1 MARKVNK
8 ITKDF
13 SENLQELLGETKNP
27 GILGKIIE
35 IGLQKIME
43 LERDAH
49 IGAGSYERSGSR
61 KTYRNGYKPRKLN
74 TRVGCITLQVPQTRD
89 GEFYPSILERYQRSE
104 KALIIALAEA
114 YVNGVSTRNMKK
126 ITEELLGKEF
136 SSMSISRYAMEL
148 DGELEI
154 WRGRPLS
161 GEYVYVILD
170 ARYDKC
176 RVDSQIIDIA
186 IFTAIGINSEGYRRV
201 LSLEVNWGENNTSWN
216 QFIGGLKERGLRG
229 VRLFISDDHP
239 GIRHAIKKHFPG
251 VAWQRCQR
259 HFLVNAMD
267 KVPGRYREQV
277 HEDLTEVWSSASW
290 QQAKDRL
297 EEMAEKWSGL
307 FPDFSDFL
315 SEEGWETLT
324 VYKTCP
330 KEHRRKLRTSNIVE
344 RVNQEFK
351 RRGRVVRIFPNP
363 QSCLRL
369 YGAIAKEWDED
380 WISGRRYMEM
390 EPLWKWEKEKAPEE
404 EELAPLPPGYSEE
417 EKKLTVV
424 N

>member
-13 SENLQELLGETKNP
+13 SEEIQDLIGEAKNS
-27 GILGKIIE
+27 GLLGKIIE

-49 IGAGSYERSGSR
+49 IGAESYERTGSR

-74 TRVGCITLQVPQTRD
+74 TRVGCITLQIPQTRD

-104 KALIIALAEA
+104 KALVIALAEA
-114 YVNGVSTRNMKK
+114 YVNGVSTRKMKK

-136 SSMSISRYAMEL
+136 SSMTISRYAEEL
-148 DGELEI
+148 DAELNA
-154 WRGRPLS
+154 WRDRPLKE
-161 GEYVYVILD
+161 EYVYVITD

-176 RVDSQIIDIA
+176 RVGAQIIDVA
-186 IFTAIGINSEGYRRV
+186 IFTAIGIDSQGYRRI
-201 LSLEVNWGENNTSWN
+201 LSLDVSWGENNSSWDK
-216 QFIGGLKERGLRG
+216 FIGDLKDRGLRG
-229 VRLFISDDHP
+229 VRLFTSDDHP
-239 GIRHAIKKHFPG
+239 GIKHAIKKHFPG
-251 VAWQRCQR
+251 TPWQRCQR

-267 KVPGRYREQV
+267 KVPKRYRDRV
-277 HEDLTEVWSSASW
+277 HDELTEVWSSNTW
-290 QQAKDRL
+290 EQAKDRL
-297 EEMAEKWSGL
+297 EGMAERWSGA
-307 FPDFSDFL
+307 FEEFSNFI

-330 KEHRRKLRTSNIVE
+330 KEHRKKLRTSNIVE

-363 QSCLRL
+363 QSCIRL

-390 EPLWKWEKEKAPEE
+390 EPLWIWEKENAPKEE
-404 EELAPLPPGYSEE
+404 EHAPLPSDTSLSV
-417 EKKLTVV
+417 KKLIVA
-424 N
+424 